1 MAWALQKETAMSH
14 TSRVKLASRQFK
26 ADPYPFYTKLRAE
39 APVFRT
45 SLPTRQPAWLIT
57 RYDDALAV
65 LKDER
70 LVKDRRNVFTGERPA
85 NSPWMPAFMRPLAQ
99 NMLDLDAP
107 NHTRLRALVHQ
118 AFTPRRIEQLRTRIQ
133 ILCDELLDAAQA
145 QGCLELIQA
154 YALPIPLTIIAELL
168 GVLATDRPAFRRWS
182 EHVVAISSG
191 VDLLRALPGIWRIV
205 RYLRVLCARRR
216 ADPQDDLLT
225 ALVQAEEAGDRL
237 SEDELLGM
245 VFLLLLAGHE
255 TTVNLIGNGVLTL
268 IEHPEQREL
277 LRQNPALIKPAVEE
291 LARYASPV
299 IMATERYAREDLTI
313 AGVTIPRGELV
324 LAVLA
329 SANRDERRFADPDR
343 LDLMREPNHHLAF
356 GQGMHYCLGA
366 PLARIEAQI
375 ALTTLLRRLPELRL
389 SQPTEA
395 LRWRPGMFVRGLEQL
410 PMTLVG

>member
-1 MAWALQKETAMSH
+1 MVYVLQKETTMAHS
-14 TSRVKLASRQFK
+14 SRLNLASRQFK
-26 ADPYPFYTKLRAE
+26 ADPYPFYAKLRAE

-45 SLPTRQPAWLIT
+45 ILPNRQPAWLIT
-57 RYDDALAV
+57 RYDDALAA

-70 LVKDRRNVFTGERPA
+70 LVKDRRNALSGEWPP
-85 NSPWMPAFMRPLAQ
+85 PWMPAFMRPLAQ

-118 AFTPRRIEQLRTRIQ
+118 AFTPRRVEQLRTRIQ
-133 ILCDELLDAAQA
+133 ALCDELLDAAEA
-145 QGCLELIQA
+145 QGSLELIQG

-168 GVLATDRPAFRRWS
+168 GVPAADRPAFRRWS
-182 EHVVAISSG
+182 EHVVAVSSG

-205 RYLRVLCARRR
+205 RYLRALCARRR

-225 ALVQAEEAGDRL
+225 ALVQAEDAGDRL
-237 SEDELLGM
+237 NEDELLGM

-255 TTVNLIGNGVLTL
+255 TTVNLIGNAVLTL
-268 IEHPEQREL
+268 IEHPQQREL

-299 IMATERYAREDLTI
+299 IMATERYAHEDLTI
-313 AGVTIPRGELV
+313 AGVAIPRGELV
-324 LAVLA
+324 LAVIA
-329 SANRDERRFADPDR
+329 SANRDERQFADADR
-343 LDLMREPNHHLAF
+343 LDLTREPNHHLAF
-356 GQGMHYCLGA
+356 GQGIHYCLGA
-366 PLARIEAQI
+366 PLARMEAQI
-375 ALTTLLRRLPELRL
+375 ALTTLLRRLPELHL
-389 SQPTEA
+389 SRPRAA

>member
-1 MAWALQKETAMSH
+1 VSH
-14 TSRVKLASRQFK
+14 TSRVNLASRQFK
-26 ADPYPFYTKLRAE
+26 ADPYPFYAKLRAE
-39 APVFRT
+39 APVYRT
-45 SLPTRQPAWLIT
+45 MLPYRQSAWLIT

-85 NSPWMPAFMRPLAQ
+85 KSPWMPAFMRPLAQ

-118 AFTPRRIEQLRTRIQ
+118 AFTPRRIEQLRARIQ
-133 ILCDELLDAAQA
+133 ILCDELLNAAQA
-145 QGCLELIQA
+145 QNHLELIQA

-168 GVLATDRPAFRRWS
+168 GVPATDRPAFRRWS

-225 ALVQAEEAGDRL
+225 ALVQAEEADDRL

-277 LRQNPALIKPAVEE
+277 LRKNPALIKPAVEE

-299 IMATERYAREDLTI
+299 IMATERYAREELMI
-313 AGVTIPRGELV
+313 AGVTIARGELV

-366 PLARIEAQI
+366 PLARMEAQI

-389 SQPTEA
+389 SQPAEA

-410 PMTLVG
+410 PMVLMG

>member
-1 MAWALQKETAMSH
+1 MSQ
-14 TSRVKLASRQFK
+14 TSQLNLASRQFK
-26 ADPYPFYTKLRAE
+26 ANPYPIYAHLRAE

-45 SLPTRQPAWLIT
+45 ILPTRQPAWLIT

-70 LVKDRRNVFTGERPA
+70 LVKDRRNALTGERPA
-85 NSPWMPAFMRPLAQ
+85 KPAWMPAFMRPLAQ

-107 NHTRLRALVHQ
+107 DHTRLRALVHQ
-118 AFTPRRIEQLRTRIQ
+118 AFTPRRVEQLRTRIQ

-145 QGCLELIQA
+145 QGRLELIQA

-168 GVLATDRPAFRRWS
+168 GVPVVDRPAFRRWS
-182 EHVVAISSG
+182 QHVVAISSG
-191 VDLLRALPGIWRIV
+191 VDLLRALPGVWRIV
-205 RYLRVLCARRR
+205 RYLRTLCARHR

-255 TTVNLIGNGVLTL
+255 TTVNLIGNGMLAL

-277 LRQNPALIKPAVEE
+277 LRQNTALIKPAVEE

-313 AGVTIPRGELV
+313 AGVEILQGELV
-324 LAVLA
+324 LAVIA
-329 SANRDERRFADPDR
+329 SANRDGRQFADPDR
-343 LDLMREPNHHLAF
+343 LDLARQPNQHLAF

-366 PLARIEAQI
+366 PLARLEVQI
-375 ALTTLLRRLPELRL
+375 ALTTLLHRLPGLRL
-389 SQPTEA
+389 SRPAES

-410 PMTLVG
+410 PMALVG

>member
-1 MAWALQKETAMSH
+1 MNH
-14 TSRVKLASRQFK
+14 ISRVNLASSQFK
-26 ADPYPFYTKLRAE
+26 ADPYPFYAKLRAE
-39 APVFRT
+39 APVYRT
-45 SLPTRQPAWLIT
+45 ILPYRQPAWLIT

-70 LVKDRRNVFTGERPA
+70 LVKDRRNVLTDERPA
-85 NSPWMPAFMRPLAQ
+85 KSPWMPAFMRPLAQ

-107 NHTRLRALVHQ
+107 DHTRLRTLVHM

-133 ILCDELLDAAQA
+133 ALCNELLDAAEA
-145 QGCLELIQA
+145 QGSLELIQG

-168 GVLATDRPAFRRWS
+168 GVPAADRPAFRRWS

-191 VDLLRALPGIWRIV
+191 IDLLRALPGIWRIV
-205 RYLRVLCARRR
+205 RYLRTLCARRR

-255 TTVNLIGNGVLTL
+255 TTVNLIGNAVLTL
-268 IEHPEQREL
+268 IEHPAQRAL
-277 LRQNPALIKPAVEE
+277 LRQNPVLIKPAVEE

-299 IMATERYAREDLTI
+299 IMATERYACEELTI
-313 AGVTIPRGELV
+313 AGVAIPRGELV
-324 LAVLA
+324 LAVIA
-329 SANRDERRFADPDR
+329 SANRDERQFTDPDR
-343 LDLMREPNHHLAF
+343 LDLLRQPNHHLAF

-366 PLARIEAQI
+366 PLARMEAQI
-375 ALTTLLRRLPELRL
+375 ALTTLLCRLPEMRL
-389 SQPTEA
+389 SQPAES
-395 LRWRPGMFVRGLEQL
+395 LRWRPGMFVRGPEQL
-410 PMTLVG
+410 PMALVG

>member
-1 MAWALQKETAMSH
+1 VSH
-14 TSRVKLASRQFK
+14 TSRVNLASRQFK
-26 ADPYPFYTKLRAE
+26 ADPYPFYAKLRAE
-39 APVFRT
+39 APVYRT
-45 SLPTRQPAWLIT
+45 MLPYRQPAWLIT

-85 NSPWMPAFMRPLAQ
+85 RSPWMPAFMRPLAQ

-118 AFTPRRIEQLRTRIQ
+118 AFTPRRIEQLRARIQ

-145 QGCLELIQA
+145 QNRLELIQA

-168 GVLATDRPAFRRWS
+168 GVPATDRPAFRRWS

-366 PLARIEAQI
+366 PLARMEAQI

-410 PMTLVG
+410 PMVLMG